1 MIRFA
6 KLTDPSYD
14 IYKSSGFPK
23 GHPFGGQDASN
34 LIVSDMLRS
43 GYYVDFVE
51 LLVRINNEGYM
62 GRQYLLRGIDEVIE
76 DVLQAGYSFDEATG
90 QFFEDQDQQIT
101 RNWGRLLE
109 GDERRMAVLRLDI
122 AGNSILVKENSKLLI
137 DRAYHNLREIVTS
150 AVVSRLGRLW
160 SWEGDGALCVFMLGD
175 YSRMAIF
182 AGIQI
187 LNDMFFYNK
196 IDNQLNSNIK
206 LRIAVN
212 SGDMFYSEDEI
223 KVSKAE
229 TVRKA
234 VSLEAGAAKPNSMAI
249 SESLAMSQDQALLNI
264 LSATKTIA
272 NTSNKY
278 RLYEISQEKN

>member
-6 KLTDPSYD
+6 KLTDPNYD

-62 GRQYLLRGIDEVIE
+62 GRQYILRGIDDVIE
-76 DVLQAGYSFDEATG
+76 DVLQAGYSFDETTG

-122 AGNSILVKENSKLLI
+122 AGNSILVKENSKQAI
-137 DRAYHNLREIVTS
+137 DRAYHNLREIITA

-160 SWEGDGALCVFMLGD
+160 SWEGDGALCVFMLGN

-196 IDNQLNSNIK
+196 MDNQLNSGIK
-206 LRIAVN
+206 LRVAVN

-229 TVRKA
+229 TVRRA
-234 VSLEAGAAKPNSMAI
+234 VSLESGAAKPNSMAI
-249 SESLAMSQDQALLNI
+249 SESLAMSQAQALLNI
-264 LSATKTIA
+264 LSATKTIT

-278 RLYEISQEKN
+278 RMYEISQDKN